1 MELFYGVGK
10 TSATKPENDA
20 GDYSLSVNGDKIKLS
35 QKAYDFLELGKEDKA
50 FISFSLQLIPTL
62 LSNSFTGTLT
72 NKYVND
78 EDESLIEARRSFSKA
93 LLIYNA
99 TDAMIKSD
107 FRSRIYK
114 TRAISHQIMS
124 EVLISASDSV
134 DDACTMQVVPM
145 TFKGQ
150 IKSLI
155 VLE

>member
-1 MELFYGVGK
+1 MELSYGVGK
-10 TSATKPENDA
+10 TSATKPENNA

-35 QKAYDFLELGKEDKA
+35 QKAYDFLELGKEDRA
-50 FISFSLQLIPTL
+50 FISFSLQSIPTL
-62 LSNSFTGTLT
+62 FSNSFTGTIAH
-72 NKYVND
+72 KYIND
-78 EDESLIEARRSFSKA
+78 EDERLIEDRRSFGKA

-99 TDAMIKSD
+99 TNAMIKGD

-124 EVLISASDSV
+124 EVLITASDS
-134 DDACTMQVVPM
+134 DENTCTMQVVPM